1 MGLDRHAA
9 RLCIH
14 ALSLVWIM
22 SSNVVL
28 PPVGYRTFVT
38 LAIVW
43 LTAAYF
49 VGQYIAILPF
59 GFVVISV
66 FIFAVPI
73 AISGIYSS
81 AVNQTRVM
89 SYYKT
94 SGWFYKIF
102 SGRLIRSVLW
112 VMWAFASSFAMLLQ
126 FSTYSVLEW
135 VTLGLAIPV
144 FWYIHKLFNR
154 FFSSE
159 LKKRY
164 VISSFAITWARLFC
178 TVLLVVMY
186 AILVLMFAEGSNYA
200 SLAEAVAA
208 TRVNT
213 SEVAGSSVVQI
224 ALFFV
229 SFLDGTKTYLG
240 STLGQFGKHV
250 PLLLIILGSLMV
262 FFNASAT
269 FASFVI
275 PRSERRRIFG
285 PISDDEIPPTLTH
298 ASVAVTAA
306 LVTVVTLFIYVPVF
320 ADLEDIAR
328 GNPGLI
334 ASLKNA
340 QLKVEKID
348 DLFYRPGTM
357 QVIEL
362 AKAAALGKV
371 NVSRAILEGQID
383 RAFDQM
389 EFNVDGYLDWYYSL
403 SGEYTRL
410 TMLMTGEI
418 EKYMEEKLVEKL
430 KQEDALKPVI
440 AGLEVALAN
449 HKAVTDEYQQD
460 IKKILTNNRIQVPEF
475 GAKGIHG
482 IASDRILVL
491 PTHFDV
497 VSMRS
502 RIGSATAAGIGAAI
516 TAKIVGKGIFKA
528 AAKTISKFAAKKMF
542 VIGTGTTIG
551 TWITLPAGPLAVA
564 GGVAGGAIAAVVVDK
579 FLLKLEETISRED
592 FKKEFL
598 NSIRESR
605 DQFKSELFGAP

>member
-1 MGLDRHAA
+1 M
-9 RLCIH
+9 
-14 ALSLVWIM
+14 M
-22 SSNVVL
+22 K
-28 PPVGYRTFVT
+28 Y
-38 LAIVW
+38 
-43 LTAAYF
+43 
-49 VGQYIAILPF
+49 
-59 GFVVISV
+59 
-66 FIFAVPI
+66 
-73 AISGIYSS
+73 
-81 AVNQTRVM
+81 
-89 SYYKT
+89 
-94 SGWFYKIF
+94 
-102 SGRLIRSVLW
+102 
-112 VMWAFASSFAMLLQ
+112 
-126 FSTYSVLEW
+126 
-135 VTLGLAIPV
+135 
-144 FWYIHKLFNR
+144 
-154 FFSSE
+154 
-159 LKKRY
+159 
-164 VISSFAITWARLFC
+164 
-178 TVLLVVMY
+178 
-186 AILVLMFAEGSNYA
+186 
-200 SLAEAVAA
+200 
-208 TRVNT
+208 
-213 SEVAGSSVVQI
+213 
-224 ALFFV
+224 
-229 SFLDGTKTYLG
+229 
-240 STLGQFGKHV
+240 
-250 PLLLIILGSLMV
+250 
-262 FFNASAT
+262 
-269 FASFVI
+269 
-275 PRSERRRIFG
+275 
-285 PISDDEIPPTLTH
+285 PPTLTH

-389 EFNVDGYLDWYYSL
+389 EFNVDGYLDWYYNL

-592 FKKEFL
+592 FKKEIL